1 LPCYDLLREALYRHS
16 DENSLD
22 LKPYA
27 PLLAGSLAR
36 SLAVIVCSPL
46 ELAKTRMQ
54 VTNSSRLCESISQAL
69 SESVLCP
76 DSKHADMDVTDI
88 DCVHIHA

>member
-1 LPCYDLLREALYRHS
+1 MSLIAQVGIYLPCYDALREAICRYS
-16 DENSLD
+16 DENFLNM
-22 LKPYA
+22 KPYA

-54 VTNSSRLCESISQAL
+54 VTLLFN
-69 SESVLCP
+69 
-76 DSKHADMDVTDI
+76 
-88 DCVHIHA
+88 

>member
-1 LPCYDLLREALYRHS
+1 MLQDLFTSLVLLNQVGIYLPCYDLLREALCRYS
-16 DENSLD
+16 DENMLD

-27 PLLAGSLAR
+27 PLLAGSFAR

-54 VTNSSRLCESISQAL
+54 VKLCI
-69 SESVLCP
+69 P
-76 DSKHADMDVTDI
+76 VTLFI
-88 DCVHIHA
+88 AWHVIQ

>member
-1 LPCYDLLREALYRHS
+1 MKQIDDMWEFLNQVGIYLPCYDLLRESLCRYS

-54 VTNSSRLCESISQAL
+54 VTISSKLCESIS
-69 SESVLCP
+69 
-76 DSKHADMDVTDI
+76 
-88 DCVHIHA
+88 

>member
-1 LPCYDLLREALYRHS
+1 MRYS
-16 DENSLD
+16 DENSLE

-36 SLAVIVCSPL
+36 SAAVVVCSPL

-54 VTNSSRLCESISQAL
+54 VRIL
-69 SESVLCP
+69 
-76 DSKHADMDVTDI
+76 DK
-88 DCVHIHA
+88 IHVFPYFSLP

>member
-1 LPCYDLLREALYRHS
+1 MSLIAQVGIYLPCYDVLREAICRYS
-16 DENSLD
+16 DENFLNM
-22 LKPYA
+22 KPYA

-54 VTNSSRLCESISQAL
+54 VTLLFN
-69 SESVLCP
+69 
-76 DSKHADMDVTDI
+76 
-88 DCVHIHA
+88 